1 MSSTI
6 EAAAVWLAAA
16 DPDPAHAQ
24 RWIGASRIILLPLGK
39 RWSAVKVNGH
49 DGLAAA
55 AAVSGPSIHDP
66 AGQCVFF
73 LVPPRTI
80 WDVAGTECLGEDCWL
95 TVPTPR
101 VTEPPGP
108 HWLFPPDG
116 SGRLVNADDLRAQ
129 LNARRTPA
137 ESIPPD
143 EADFVALLDHTG
155 SCPAC
160 NTRQRCGVGENLRA
174 TVREDRLTERATAGN
189 TISARILA
197 AAEEADS

>member
-16 DPDPAHAQ
+16 DPDPAHAA
-24 RWIGASRIILLPLGK
+24 RWIGASRIILLPLGR
-39 RWSAVKVNGH
+39 RWSAVKVDGH

-73 LVPPRTI
+73 LVPPRTV
-80 WDVAGTECLGEDCWL
+80 WDVAGTECLGENCWL
-95 TVPTPR
+95 TVPTPT

-116 SGRLVNADDLRAQ
+116 SGQLVNADELRAQ
-129 LNARRTPA
+129 LNARRPA
-137 ESIPPD
+137 TEGVPRD
-143 EADFVALLDHTG
+143 EADFVTLIEHAG

-160 NTRQRCGVGENLRA
+160 DARRRCGVGDKLRA
-174 TVREDRLTERATAGN
+174 AVREDQLTARATAGH
-189 TISARILA
+189 TIAARTLA
-197 AAEEADS
+197 AAEEAGA